1 MTGRAVSSR
10 VGAHVAECG
19 GTLEMD
25 ASGQAAGR
33 KMKSRRWT
41 ILIAALGPF
50 YAGAAVGQAPS
61 PSGLGAGEPR
71 NDAMPAEP
79 VGPHLSDTDS
89 QPSRD
94 APMTPVPPRRFN
106 GNPLW
111 AIQLESLRMTR
122 ERPLFSVSRRPPPP
136 IIAASPKDT
145 APPPAAEPAASEKPQ
160 MTLVGVV
167 HGADVD
173 MGVFID
179 ETDNSLIRL
188 RVGQAIRGW
197 MVDDVDL
204 RATTLEKADQQV
216 KLELPARNTET
227 GASTPAVTPEVAA
240 SAPAGAAATVHGA
253 PVGRFKRFA
262 TANRS

>member
-1 MTGRAVSSR
+1 MKSSR
-10 VGAHVAECG
+10 WA
-19 GTLEMD
+19 
-25 ASGQAAGR
+25 
-33 KMKSRRWT
+33 
-41 ILIAALGPF
+41 ILVTALAPF
-50 YAGAAVGQAPS
+50 YAGAAVCQAPS

-79 VGPHLSDTDS
+79 VGPQLSNGVS
-89 QPSRD
+89 EASHE
-94 APMTPVPPRRFN
+94 APMTPAPGPRSN

-122 ERPLFSVSRRPPPP
+122 ERPLFSVSRRPSPPVA
-136 IIAASPKDT
+136 AASPNDT
-145 APPPAAEPAASEKPQ
+145 AAPPPAEPAAPEKPQ
-160 MTLVGVV
+160 ITLVGVV

-179 ETDNSLIRL
+179 ETDKSLLRL
-188 RVGQAIRGW
+188 RIGQAVRGW

-216 KLELPARNTET
+216 KLELPARSTET

-240 SAPAGAAATVHGA
+240 SAPAGAAASVHGA
-253 PVGRFKRFA
+253 PVGRFKQFA